1 MQLTRSSQPFGSV
14 PYRERRLVAVAT
26 SLILVSVLIL
36 APSSTWF
43 ASAASDVTVIN
54 WQLQG
59 NKGTSPAT
67 NFLGTTDS
75 EPLVLRTNNVEALRV
90 LPGGNGVGGNV
101 GIGTTSPASPLTVA
115 GTVQST
121 SGGFKFPD
129 GTTQTTAGVTSVTA
143 TAPLGSSG
151 GTTPTVSLSG
161 IVPVANGGAGLATAG
176 SSGSYLRS
184 NGTAWTSTP
193 IASGDL
199 PAGSPNYIQNGT
211 SQQTG
216 ASFNIDGNGTI
227 GGTLTCTG
235 CVGTADVAS
244 GAVGTAQ
251 LAANAA
257 TQYQYASS
265 TSYSITTST
274 TPQPIP
280 GQSVTL
286 TTTGGAVL
294 AMFSATVKGANT
306 GCFEIVRDN
315 AVVLAF
321 NCNDFTVTGGSYV
334 LSTTITL
341 FGVDTPTAGV
351 PHTYTVEWYIDL
363 GAMTMSA
370 SGTTANLVAIELKR

>member
-1 MQLTRSSQPFGSV
+1 VNQTLPNDESRSNSPND
-14 PYRERRLVAVAT
+14 RRLLALAT
-26 SLILVSVLIL
+26 SLVLVATLIL
-36 APSSTWF
+36 APSSAWLT
-43 ASAASDVTVIN
+43 AAAPDLTVTS
-54 WQLQG
+54 WQLKG

-67 NFLGTTDS
+67 NFLGTTDN
-75 EPLVLRTNNVEALRV
+75 EPLVIRTNNLEALRV
-90 LPGGNGVGGNV
+90 LPGGNGVAGNI

-121 SGGFKFPD
+121 NGGFKFPD
-129 GTTQTTAGVTSVTA
+129 STTQTTAGVTAVAA

-161 IVPVANGGAGLATAG
+161 IVPVANGGTGVATAG

-184 NGTAWTSTP
+184 NGTAWTSAP
-193 IASGDL
+193 IAAGDL
-199 PAGSPNYIQNGT
+199 PAGSTNYIQNGT

-216 ASFNIDGNGTI
+216 ASFNIDGNGSI

-257 TQYQYASS
+257 TQYQYVS
-265 TSYSITTST
+265 TTARIITTST

-294 AMFSATVKGANT
+294 TMFSATVFPNGSD
-306 GCFEIVRDN
+306 GYFEIVRDN
-315 AVVLAF
+315 TVVLAF
-321 NCNDFTVTGGSYV
+321 NDDSVGGG
-334 LSTTITL
+334 LDTTITL

-351 PHTYTVEWYIDL
+351 PHTYTVLWWVSGGEWSI
-363 GAMTMSA
+363 SA
-370 SGTTANLVAIELKR
+370 NYPTTANLVAIELKR